1 MSWTNELY
9 KVYELAVGTE
19 AADGDT
25 PLLPVS
31 HSTANAQIEI
41 TIDENGEYVSATVV
55 SKENAVTIIP
65 VTEDSGTRSS
75 GIAPMPLADKLVY
88 IAGDYPV
95 YAKGKRSDN
104 SEYYSAYMEQLEKW
118 CESTFSHPA
127 VRAIYSYLSKKQL
140 MSDLVGSGV
149 LTVDEETGM
158 LAENVKVANIAQE
171 DSFVRFIVLSE
182 NDICR
187 TWLDKSVYN
196 SFIGFNSCLSGNKDI
211 CYATGTQDSVTYKHP
226 SKVRNSGDK
235 AKLIS
240 SNDESGFTYRGRFA
254 NKEQALSVG
263 YEFSQKTHNALK
275 WLISRQGMYFDTLTL
290 VTWQS
295 SFAELP
301 SVVKS
306 AWDLDDEEE
315 PKGDYDPKRYFA
327 ERLTKQILGYKENF
341 NNGDKVM
348 VMGLDA
354 ATTGRLSVAIYT
366 ELDGSV
372 FLDNLQK
379 WHEQTA
385 WLRFNSKKKRNEVN
399 SFGFYDIACCAFGTE
414 QSGKLEC
421 DKKLLR
427 DTVMRLLPCTVEG
440 RRLPIDIVTALS
452 NKASN
457 PLAFEQRHNHI
468 RTVETACGMIRK
480 AQLDSGNNKYYK
492 GEITMAYDPTC
503 TDRSYLFGCLLAI
516 ADKAESDTYEKG
528 KDDKRITNA
537 RRYWSAFSSRP
548 YQTWQL
554 IEEKLEPY
562 LEKDK
567 RIMVRYTK
575 HLNEIMGKMSLKDFE
590 DNTKLSPMYLIGFHH
605 YNALLWAGKSDN
617 NEENEEE

>member
-19 AADGDT
+19 AAEGET
-25 PLLPVS
+25 PLLPIS

-41 TIDENGEYVSATVV
+41 TIDENGEFVSAAVV
-55 SKENAVTIIP
+55 NKEDAVTIIP

-88 IAGDYPV
+88 IAGDYPL

-118 CESTFSHPA
+118 CESTHSHPA
-127 VRAIYSYLSKKQL
+127 VKAVYDYLLKKEL
-140 MSDLVGSGV
+140 MADLVKSGV
-149 LTVDEETGM
+149 IILDENTNKFSEK
-158 LAENVKVANIAQE
+158 VKYANISQE

-182 NDICR
+182 NDVCR
-187 TWLDKSVYN
+187 TWLDKSLYD
-196 SFIGFNSCLSGNKDI
+196 SFIDFYSCRDANTEL
-211 CYATGTQDSVTYKHP
+211 CYITGEQDKVTYKLP
-226 SKVRNSGDK
+226 NKIRNSGDK

-240 SNDESGFTYRGRFA
+240 SNDDSGFTYRGRFA

-263 YEFSQKTHNALK
+263 YEFSQKMHNALK
-275 WLISRQGMYFDTLTL
+275 WLIGRQGMYFDTLTL

-295 SFAELP
+295 SLAELP
-301 SVVKS
+301 SVTKS
-306 AWDLDDEEE
+306 AWDLDDDEEQKE
-315 PKGDYDPKRYFA
+315 DYDPKRYFS
-327 ERLTKQILGYKENF
+327 ERLAALMLGYKKKF
-341 NNGDKVM
+341 NDGDKVM

-385 WLRFNSKKKRNEVN
+385 WLRLNSKKKHSEVN
-399 SFGFYDIACCAFGTE
+399 SFGFYDIANCAFGTE

-427 DTVMRLLPCTVEG
+427 DTVLRLLPCTVEG
-440 RRLPIDIVTALS
+440 KRLPSDIVTALC
-452 NKASN
+452 NRASK
-457 PLAFEQRHNHI
+457 PLDYEQKYNHDRI
-468 RTVETACGMIRK
+468 VETACGMIRK
-480 AQLDSGNNKYYK
+480 AQLDSGNNKKYYK
-492 GEITMAYDPTC
+492 GEITMAYDPNC

-516 ADKAESDTYEKG
+516 ADKAESDTYG
-528 KDDKRITNA
+528 KDEKRITNA

-548 YQTWQL
+548 YQTWQT

-562 LEKDK
+562 FEKDK
-567 RIMVRYTK
+567 GVMVRYTK
-575 HLNEIMGKMSLKDFE
+575 HLNEIMGKMSLDDFK

-605 YNALLWAGKSDN
+605 YNALLWAGKSN
-617 NEENEEE
+617 NDEENEEE

>member
-1 MSWTNELY
+1 MSWANELY

-19 AADGDT
+19 AAEGES

-41 TIDENGEYVSATVV
+41 TVDDNGEFVSAAAV

-65 VTEDSGTRSS
+65 VTEDSGTRSN

-104 SEYYSAYMEQLEKW
+104 SEYYASYMEQLDNW
-118 CESTFSHPA
+118 CESDHTHPA
-127 VRAIYSYLSKKQL
+127 VRAIYTYLSKKQL

-149 LTVDEETGM
+149 LTIDAETGR
-158 LAENVKVANIAQE
+158 LAKNVKITPNVFQE

-182 NDICR
+182 NGVCR
-187 TWLDKSVYN
+187 TWLDKSVYQ
-196 SFIGFNSCLSGNKDI
+196 SFIDFYSCRDANVEL
-211 CYATGTQDSVTYKHP
+211 CYITGEQDKVTYKLP
-226 SKVRNSGDK
+226 NKVRNSGDK

-240 SNDESGFTYRGRFA
+240 SNDDSGFTYRGRFA

-263 YEFSQKTHNALK
+263 YEFSQKMHNALK
-275 WLISRQGMYFDTLTL
+275 WLIGRQGMYFDTLTL

-295 SFAELP
+295 SLAELP
-301 SVVKS
+301 SVTKS
-306 AWDLDDEEE
+306 AWDLDDDEEQKE
-315 PKGDYDPKRYFA
+315 DYDPKRYFS
-327 ERLTKQILGYKENF
+327 ERLAALMLGYKKTF
-341 NNGDKVM
+341 NDGDKVM

-385 WLRFNSKKKRNEVN
+385 WLRLNSKKKHSEVN
-399 SFGFYDIACCAFGTE
+399 SFGFYDIANCAFGTE

-427 DTVMRLLPCTVEG
+427 DTVLRLLPCTVEG
-440 RRLPIDIVTALS
+440 KRLPSDIVTALC
-452 NKASN
+452 NRASK
-457 PLAFEQRHNHI
+457 PLAYEQNNHRRI
-468 RTVETACGMIRK
+468 VETACGMIRK
-480 AQLDSGNNKYYK
+480 AQLDSGNNKKYYK
-492 GEITMAYDPTC
+492 GEITMAYDPNC

-516 ADKAESDTYEKG
+516 ADKAESDTYG
-528 KDDKRITNA
+528 KDEKRITNA

-548 YQTWQL
+548 YQTWQI

-575 HLNEIMGKMSLKDFE
+575 HLNEIMGKMSPDDYQ
-590 DNTKLSPMYLIGFHH
+590 DNSKLSPMYLLGFHH
-605 YNALLWAGKSDN
+605 YNALLWGGKNN